1 MDGRERGLTIAAHWH
16 DERNSGMIRLKKEAV
31 VISLESSLTLGRL
44 VPKVTEDTCP
54 FEKGLQESA

>member
-1 MDGRERGLTIAAHWH
+1 MDNRGRELAIAAHWH
-16 DERNSGMIRLKKEAV
+16 DERNSGIRLKKKAV

-54 FEKGLQESA
+54 FEKGLQELA